1 MTVAKASGTTS
12 GFIDYGVRPGAI
24 AIFFV
29 LTAFLWT
36 LLLQHVVAYPFLL
49 LFLGAVMG
57 SAWFGGRI
65 AGLVAVI
72 LSTAVLDY
80 FFVPPLFSFYVNQV
94 SQTYCIAFIVCAV
107 TMSLVSSARKRS
119 ESAIRDARD
128 QLEQRVEE
136 RTAELLRS
144 NAEIQESER
153 RLRTLTEAIPQQI
166 WSAAVSGEIEYCNQ
180 HLLEYA
186 GCSMEQLRGAGF
198 YRILHPDDEEI
209 FHDAWQESCAAGE
222 KLEGEWR
229 VRGANGAYRW
239 FLIRSV
245 PQSGADGAIE
255 RWYGTHIDIEER
267 RGAEQRLADAQAEVS
282 NLSHRLS
289 MGELAASIAHEL
301 NQPLTAVVTNA
312 YACREWLRA
321 EPANLER
328 ASTTAERIV
337 QESKRASDVVSRVRA
352 LFRKE
357 IDSRGFI
364 DLNRLIQDL
373 VLLLHDDAIRRE
385 VALHVDLDPNLPK
398 ATIDPIQI
406 QQVLLNL
413 ATNGMD
419 AMALQKGHRELVI
432 RSRRSG
438 DAEIT
443 IEVIDCGA
451 GIGPEIAARIFDPFF
466 TTKQQGIGMGLSIS
480 RTIIEA
486 HDGKLWATPVDG
498 GGSCLHFTIPVHP

>member
-1 MTVAKASGTTS
+1 MNGIRESAIPQ
-12 GFIDYGVRPGAI
+12 GFIEYGVRPGAI

-29 LTAFLWT
+29 MTAFFWT
-36 LLLQHVVAYPFLL
+36 LLLQHAVAYPFLL

-107 TMSLVSSARKRS
+107 AMSLVSSARKRS

-166 WSAAVSGEIEYCNQ
+166 WSAGVSGEIEYCNQ
-180 HLLEYA
+180 HLLDYA
-186 GCSMEQLRGAGF
+186 GRDLGELCGAGF
-198 YRILHPDDEEI
+198 FRIFHPGDEES
-209 FHDAWQESCAAGE
+209 FREAWQKSCAAGE

-229 VRGANGAYRW
+229 VRGADRAYRW

-245 PQSGADGAIE
+245 PQSRADGAIE

-267 RGAEQRLADAQAEVS
+267 RRGEQRLADAQAELS

-312 YACREWLRA
+312 YACREWLHA
-321 EPANLER
+321 QPANVER

-337 QESKRASDVVSRVRA
+337 QESRRASDVVARVRA

-357 IDSRGFI
+357 IDSRGSV
-364 DLNRLIQDL
+364 DLNRLIQEL
-373 VLLLHDDAIRRE
+373 VRLLHDDAIRRE
-385 VALHVDLDPNLPK
+385 VALHVDLDPDLPE
-398 ATIDPIQI
+398 ATVDPVQI

-419 AMALQKGHRELVI
+419 AMASQPGRRELAI
-432 RSRRSG
+432 CSRRSG
-438 DAEIT
+438 DAEIE
-443 IEVIDCGA
+443 IRVSDS
-451 GIGPEIAARIFDPFF
+451 GIGVRPEIAASIFDPFF
-466 TTKQQGIGMGLSIS
+466 TTKQHGIGMGLSIS

-486 HDGKLWATPVDG
+486 HDGRLWATPVAD
-498 GGSCLHFTIPVHP
+498 GGSCFHFTVPVRP